1 MICMV
6 GDERAVLVAL
16 CNFASS
22 IHCRAWDWG
31 VLAVGS
37 LHGLF
42 WCRRSL
48 ACVGGFHMYQPL
60 MQCAALFGL
69 AAVSAAVVQRLGM
82 EWGTAILV
90 LAAYSCGFRGVL
102 ANARGGNPM
111 GTCQVRLR
119 IPFMHV
125 CTTSYWCCCS
135 FIALVCVH
143 RIVLAGTAKARVH
156 QALTL
161 IRVCCVIVPCVL
173 LLLPCSWQGCHVHVC
188 KAGSLRGVSFMAV

>member
-1 MICMV
+1 V
-6 GDERAVLVAL
+6 
-16 CNFASS
+16 
-22 IHCRAWDWG
+22 
-31 VLAVGS
+31 AVGS

-42 WCRRSL
+42 WCWRSL

-60 MQCAALFGL
+60 MQCAALFSL

-102 ANARGGNPM
+102 ANARGGNLM

-119 IPFMHV
+119 ILFMHV

-143 RIVLAGTAKARVH
+143 RIVLAGAAKARGH

-161 IRVCCVIVPCVL
+161 IRVCCVIVSCIL
-173 LLLPCSWQGCHVHVC
+173 LLLPCSWQRVSCACWQGRQPSWGQLYGRMIQILRVVC
-188 KAGSLRGVSFMAV
+188 E